1 MENKNLNIGHRERLR
16 EKFLSGGNSSFYDYE
31 LLELLLT
38 FAIPRIDVKP
48 IAKNLISEFKNF
60 AGVINA
66 PVQKLMQV
74 KGIGKNSA
82 ILINLVSVCILKSL
96 QNSLETDNVIINN
109 YETLLDYCK
118 KNLSFKEVEEF
129 HILHF
134 DSKFKLLKDETLFTG
149 TVNSSFVFPREVVKS
164 ILQNNTVS
172 VILVHNHPSG
182 DVTPSIADIEIT
194 KKICAALKNIDVFV
208 EDHII
213 VGKNNYYSFKKNN
226 LL

>member
-1 MENKNLNIGHRERLR
+1 MENNLNIGHRERLK
-16 EKFLSGGNSSFYDYE
+16 EKFLSCGSSSFYDYE

-48 IAKNLISEFKNF
+48 IAKNLIKEFKNF

-66 PVQKLMQV
+66 PTEKLLKI

-82 ILINLVSVCILKSL
+82 ILINLVSACITKTL
-96 QNSLETDNVIINN
+96 QNQLQVDNVIINN

-118 KNLSFKEVEEF
+118 KNLSFKETEEF

-134 DSKFKLLKDETLFTG
+134 DSKLKLIKDETLFTG
-149 TVNSSFVFPREVVKS
+149 TINSSFVFPREVVKNV
-164 ILQNNTVS
+164 LHNNTAS
-172 VILVHNHPSG
+172 VILSHNHPSG
-182 DVTPSIADIEIT
+182 DVVPSVADIDIT
-194 KKICAALKNIDVFV
+194 RKICEALKNIDVFV

-213 VGKNNYYSFKKNN
+213 VGKNNYYSFKANK
-226 LL
+226 LI